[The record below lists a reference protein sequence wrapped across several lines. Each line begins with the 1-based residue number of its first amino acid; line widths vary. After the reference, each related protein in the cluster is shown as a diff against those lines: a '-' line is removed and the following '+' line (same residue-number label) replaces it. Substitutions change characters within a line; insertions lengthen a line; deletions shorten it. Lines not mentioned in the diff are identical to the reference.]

1 MLFSTELQHY
11 WPCIWI
17 NMKKFEKYG
26 DFLLTMAGECMRL
39 NCCKYSIFWKNIWI
53 IFGRLKLTQ
62 NRSCFCV
69 WKYFYHTWT
78 DRDSI
83 VWEFKVRNIGRF
95 SHEIQHKLF
104 LQLKKRSFCI
114 LKSLYEKKSR
124 KCHQKKSL
132 CSSKGSNIKKI
143 IIWEI
148 VIRAMKRSCNNVH

>member
-53 IFGRLKLTQ
+53 IFGRLKLTSMKMMKLTQ

-95 SHEIQHKLF
+95 SRKIQHKLF
-104 LQLKKRSFCI
+104 LQLKEDHWDI
-114 LKSLYEKKSR
+114 LESLYGKKNR
-124 KCHQKKSL
+124 KCHQKIIL
-132 CSSKGSNIKKI
+132 CS
-143 IIWEI
+143 
-148 VIRAMKRSCNNVH
+148 R